1 MSVSAFMDGASRD
14 CAAQQPCISHQRIAL
29 PHESRQPA
37 LTWRALRGGQPDALF
52 VIVPALALPTKLAA
66 AAYII
71 TFVIGTVAAMGGY
84 AAVIGAGL
92 IMGHV
97 KAYWIAI
104 THKPA
109 VMI

>member
-1 MSVSAFMDGASRD
+1 M
-14 CAAQQPCISHQRIAL
+14 

-37 LTWRALRGGQPDALF
+37 LTWRALRGVQPDALF

-84 AAVIGAGL
+84 AAVIGAGALHGPHECLLDCDHTQTCTCEL
-92 IMGHV
+92 I
-97 KAYWIAI
+97 
-104 THKPA
+104 
-109 VMI
+109 